1 MKLKKL
7 SGFLSAVLA
16 GAMVLSMAPAAF
28 AAATDGAHTEYEPI
42 DSTHHK
48 VVHYEANGTSVV
60 WDNNVPCT
68 FEYNAQGTHVGT
80 ESGTFCICRNQKAA
94 EPVEKPG
101 TTYIPVDTTHHR
113 VHTVDQNGKVTYD
126 EVAACVFETGTCTCG
141 NTCKH
146 VGVQKVVDNGNGTH
160 NVVCPTCKEVLG
172 TAEHSYDKD
181 GKCACGAVKPEEPG
195 TTYIPV
201 DTTHHRV
208 HTVDQNGKVT
218 YDEVA
223 ACVFETGTCICGNTC
238 NHVGVQKVVDNGDGT
253 HNVVCPTCGEILD
266 KAEHSYDK
274 DGKCACGAE
283 KPVTVC
289 DHVNQYAV
297 DNHNGTCSYVCKD
310 CNAVIDTQAHVYYD
324 GETKCARC
332 GAEEPA
338 CDHMGQHFKFVAN
351 NNGTH
356 NVLCADCGAVVSENV
371 PCTYVDGKCQ
381 QCGAAQP
388 APVPT
393 PDPVPTPG
401 SSVSPVATALGLGT
415 WLLVLGGLI
424 LGFFGL

>member
-28 AAATDGAHTEYEPI
+28 AAATDGAHTEYQPT
-42 DSTHHK
+42 DSTHHN

-60 WDNNVPCT
+60 WDHDVPCT
-68 FEYNAQGTHVGT
+68 FEYNAQGTYVGT

-101 TTYIPVDTTHHR
+101 TTYM
-113 VHTVDQNGKVTYD
+113 
-126 EVAACVFETGTCTCG
+126 
-141 NTCKH
+141 
-146 VGVQKVVDNGNGTH
+146 
-160 NVVCPTCKEVLG
+160 
-172 TAEHSYDKD
+172 
-181 GKCACGAVKPEEPG
+181 
-195 TTYIPV
+195 PV

-238 NHVGVQKVVDNGDGT
+238 NHVGVQKVVDNGDGN
-253 HNVVCPTCGEILD
+253 HNVVCPTCGEVLGT
-266 KAEHSYDK
+266 AEHSYDK
-274 DGKCACGAE
+274 DGKCACCAVKPEEPGTTYIPVDATHHRVHTVDENGKVTYDEVAACVFETGTCICGNTCNHVGAQ
-283 KPVTVC
+283 KV
-289 DHVNQYAV
+289 V
-297 DNHNGTCSYVCKD
+297 DNGDGTHNIVCPTCGEVLGTANHVYGEDGKGTC
-310 CNAVIDTQAHVYYD
+310 A
-324 GETKCARC
+324 C
-332 GAEEPA
+332 GAKFT
-338 CDHMGQHFKFVAN
+338 CDHMGQHFKFVDN
-351 NNGTH
+351 KDGTH
-356 NVLCADCGAVVSENV
+356 NVLCADCDAVVSKNV
-371 PCTYVDGKCQ
+371 PCTYVDGECE

-393 PDPVPTPG
+393 PAPG
-401 SSVSPVATALGLGT
+401 SSVGPVATTIGLGA

>member
-28 AAATDGAHTEYEPI
+28 AAATDGAHTEYQPT
-42 DSTHHK
+42 DSTHHN

-60 WDNNVPCT
+60 WDHDVPCT
-68 FEYNAQGTHVGT
+68 FEYNAQGTYVGT

-101 TTYIPVDTTHHR
+101 TTYM
-113 VHTVDQNGKVTYD
+113 
-126 EVAACVFETGTCTCG
+126 
-141 NTCKH
+141 
-146 VGVQKVVDNGNGTH
+146 
-160 NVVCPTCKEVLG
+160 
-172 TAEHSYDKD
+172 
-181 GKCACGAVKPEEPG
+181 
-195 TTYIPV
+195 PV

-238 NHVGVQKVVDNGDGT
+238 NHVGAQKVVDNGDGT
-253 HNVVCPTCGEILD
+253 HNIVCPTCGEVLGT
-266 KAEHSYDK
+266 ANHVYGE
-274 DGKCACGAE
+274 DGKGTCACGA
-283 KPVTVC
+283 KFT
-289 DHVNQYAV
+289 
-297 DNHNGTCSYVCKD
+297 
-310 CNAVIDTQAHVYYD
+310 
-324 GETKCARC
+324 
-332 GAEEPA
+332 
-338 CDHMGQHFKFVAN
+338 CDHMGQHFKFVDN
-351 NNGTH
+351 KDGTH
-356 NVLCADCGAVVSENV
+356 NVLCADCDAVVSKNV
-371 PCTYVDGKCQ
+371 PCTYVDGECE

-393 PDPVPTPG
+393 PAPG
-401 SSVSPVATALGLGT
+401 SSVGPVATTIGLGA

>member
-28 AAATDGAHTEYEPI
+28 AAATDGAHTEYQPT
-42 DSTHHK
+42 DSTHHN

-60 WDNNVPCT
+60 CDNNVPCT

-113 VHTVDQNGKVTYD
+113 VHTVDNNGKVTYD
-126 EVAACVFETGTCTCG
+126 EVAACVFETG
-141 NTCKH
+141 
-146 VGVQKVVDNGNGTH
+146 
-160 NVVCPTCKEVLG
+160 
-172 TAEHSYDKD
+172 A
-181 GKCACGAVKPEEPG
+181 
-195 TTYIPV
+195 
-201 DTTHHRV
+201 
-208 HTVDQNGKVT
+208 
-218 YDEVA
+218 
-223 ACVFETGTCICGNTC
+223 CICGNTC
-238 NHVGVQKVVDNGDGT
+238 KHVGVQKVVDNGDGT

-332 GAEEPA
+332 GAEKS

-371 PCTYVDGKCQ
+371 PCTYVDGKCE